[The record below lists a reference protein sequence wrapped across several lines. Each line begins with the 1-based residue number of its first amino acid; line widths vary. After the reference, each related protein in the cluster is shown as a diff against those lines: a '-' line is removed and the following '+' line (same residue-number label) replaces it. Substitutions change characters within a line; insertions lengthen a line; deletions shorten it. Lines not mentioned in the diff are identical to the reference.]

1 MASHSRDPAA
11 GLPTLAGTLDGMS
24 SELGYT
30 EACALTPVPAPSW
43 PFFYC
48 IEKEKKKRKGKSVYY
63 GYGLAFVRILSL
75 DL

>member
-1 MASHSRDPAA
+1 MASHSRDPVA
-11 GLPTLAGTLDGMS
+11 GLPTLAGTLNGMS
-24 SELGYT
+24 SGLGCT

-48 IEKEKKKRKGKSVYY
+48 IEKGGKKKGKSVYY

-75 DL
+75 NL